1 MVRNKTVAVA
11 LSQQLSAYSVRALTK
26 AHGIL
31 MIIAWPIMA
40 YAAIYYPAYLKT
52 VLSNKGEWF
61 QVSQIYFLLED
72 TIRSSILLICLI
84 A

>member
-1 MVRNKTVAVA
+1 
-11 LSQQLSAYSVRALTK
+11 
-26 AHGIL
+26 
-31 MIIAWPIMA
+31 MA